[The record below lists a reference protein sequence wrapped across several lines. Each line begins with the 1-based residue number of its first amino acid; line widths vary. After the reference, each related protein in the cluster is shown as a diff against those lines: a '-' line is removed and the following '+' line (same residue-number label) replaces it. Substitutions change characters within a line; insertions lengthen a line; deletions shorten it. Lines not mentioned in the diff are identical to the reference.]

1 MRSNRT
7 IGVVLFSSLL
17 LGLFA
22 CTSPSERS
30 QLAGETTDYETEGWL
45 DDDTFQVKA
54 IGAPGKKTKGF
65 VQRRTQS
72 KEAALLSAQKRVVEL
87 LVGANIKGASGS
99 QDGESTGVVVTKEFE
114 GFLKGGAIIRE
125 SFDPNDN
132 CEVIYRIHADG
143 LKDQAE
149 SLAKKE
155 DFRE

>member
-1 MRSNRT
+1 MRLNRT

-17 LGLFA
+17 LWLLA

-45 DDDTFQVKA
+45 DDDTFQVRA
-54 IGAPGKKTKGF
+54 IGAPSRKAKGF
-65 VQRRTQS
+65 VKRRTQS
-72 KEAALLSAQKRVVEL
+72 EEAALMSAQKRVVEL
-87 LVGANIKGASGS
+87 LVGADVRGASGS
-99 QDGESTGVVVTKEFE
+99 QDGEATGIVITKEFE
-114 GFLKGGAIIRE
+114 GFLKGGAIIRK

-132 CEVIYRIHADG
+132 CEIVYRIHADG